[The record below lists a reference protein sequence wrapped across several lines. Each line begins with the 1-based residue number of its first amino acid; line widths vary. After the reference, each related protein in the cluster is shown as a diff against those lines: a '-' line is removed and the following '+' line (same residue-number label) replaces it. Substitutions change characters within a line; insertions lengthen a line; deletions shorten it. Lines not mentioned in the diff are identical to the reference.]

1 MQAASKS
8 ALAQQARRKS
18 KTTSCPQAPTSTPM
32 CQAPPLWMSQ
42 QSRPSHARP
51 WLPGTTVTP
60 PKRSKCGGMQHE
72 GQPEFRLAFSSQQSE
87 LCRVAS
93 FQSGRWACSSA
104 YRVLLF
110 SGTLFYMGKSNQNRS
125 KVVIGTYEA

>member
-42 QSRPSHARP
+42 QSRPHARP